1 MEKTRVLIVD
11 DQKISRQ
18 LFENYVRSSSRY
30 ELVKSID
37 SAGMVDIY
45 LAKYPVDLIIMD
57 IVMADGISGLD
68 ACEYVKNNYPDIK
81 LIAVTSMP
89 EARFIERAKQLG
101 VESFWYKEASREP
114 LLEIMRRTMDGE
126 SVYPQ
131 SAPVEKIGLTDSTEL
146 SAAEMA
152 VLRELT
158 TGAENTE
165 IAQRL
170 KISVNTV
177 KSHIQH
183 MLDKTGFSNRTEL
196 AIEARVKGIVVP
208 L

>member
-45 LAKYPVDLIIMD
+45 LAKYPVDLMIMD

-131 SAPVEKIGLTDSTEL
+131 SAPVEKIGLTDSAEL

>member
-131 SAPVEKIGLTDSTEL
+131 SAPVEKIGLTDSAEL

>member
-114 LLEIMRRTMDGE
+114 VLEIMRRTMDGE

-131 SAPVEKIGLTDSTEL
+131 SAPVEKIGMTDSTEL

>member
-131 SAPVEKIGLTDSTEL
+131 SAPVEKIGMTDSTEL

>member
-37 SAGMVDIY
+37 SAKMVDIY

-89 EARFIERAKQLG
+89 EARFIERAKRLG

-126 SVYPQ
+126 SVYPH
-131 SAPVEKIGLTDSTEL
+131 SAPVEKIGMTDSTEL

>member
-126 SVYPQ
+126 NVYPQ
-131 SAPVEKIGLTDSTEL
+131 SAPVEKIGLTDSAEL